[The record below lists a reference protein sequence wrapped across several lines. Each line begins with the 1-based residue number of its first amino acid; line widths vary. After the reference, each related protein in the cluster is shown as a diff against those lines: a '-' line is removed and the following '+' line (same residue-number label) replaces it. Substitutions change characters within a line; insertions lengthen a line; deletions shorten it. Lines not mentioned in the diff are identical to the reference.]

1 MKNSRSVNLGVV
13 IASVML
19 VASYVNAAE
28 PDATKGKALS
38 NVEAVKPAEA
48 LAKNKSTDTSPE
60 NKSTEYDLYHTVVEG
75 ENLSVLAKR
84 FTGDANNWQA
94 IAEAN
99 QLDDNGSVKAGQIL
113 RIPAVLNK
121 VAIES
126 VPSPEWTDKQLAGDN
141 KPDAETPAKTV
152 TVPASFKA
160 EPPKELSE

>member
-60 NKSTEYDLYHTVVEG
+60 NSLP
-75 ENLSVLAKR
+75 SMI
-84 FTGDANNWQA
+84 FT
-94 IAEAN
+94 
-99 QLDDNGSVKAGQIL
+99 
-113 RIPAVLNK
+113 IPLLK
-121 VAIES
+121 
-126 VPSPEWTDKQLAGDN
+126 
-141 KPDAETPAKTV
+141 AKTYQC
-152 TVPASFKA
+152 
-160 EPPKELSE
+160 